1 MGADRIIGS
10 LALVFLILAVTR
22 IVRDGGRLGPA
33 ARTWLLI
40 ALIFAVVTAWQ
51 WLAFRRG

>member
-1 MGADRIIGS
+1 MAARIIGV
-10 LALVFLILAVTR
+10 LALVFLILAVSR

-40 ALIFAVVTAWQ
+40 ALIFAAVTVWQ
-51 WLAFRRG
+51 WLAVRRG